1 MRFWDTGVLLHR
13 RRLSRAG
20 TGRRTVHS
28 LQSSGA
34 APGIFGV
41 VQIYYSFSSQSVNP
55 THTRSSL
62 SVQGAINVTHPQSPL
77 SPCLYNFVVLRRVIQ
92 WLIDWCLHLQ
102 CKNSEKSISF
112 RFLFFIFC
120 FSQCNIRLP
129 CANTHKN
136 ISSEKRH
143 CPANDWPEM
152 CKGLETYIQW
162 DNLCSADSEDC
173 TVEVLCLNINLCNI
187 TVRLIWAYMLLFYST
202 VKIQNWLFFER

>member
-1 MRFWDTGVLLHR
+1 MYYYIAADWAGQGLVEEQCIIAELRGGPRDLWSCTDT
-13 RRLSRAG
+13 
-20 TGRRTVHS
+20 
-28 LQSSGA
+28 LQLQFPVGKS
-34 APGIFGV
+34 
-41 VQIYYSFSSQSVNP
+41 N
-55 THTRSSL
+55 TRSSL

-77 SPCLYNFVVLRRVIQ
+77 SPCLYNFVVLRHVIQ
-92 WLIDWCLHLQ
+92 WLIDWCLHSR
-102 CKNSEKSISF
+102 CKSSEKSISF

-173 TVEVLCLNINLCNI
+173 TVEVLCLNINL
-187 TVRLIWAYMLLFYST
+187 L
-202 VKIQNWLFFER
+202 